1 MAYPLDNTLD
11 VRMQIRIS
19 KQIARQSFANISTNK
34 KYKYRFRKLISIIR
48 SILYRILFFN
58 RGHYLEEA
66 H

>member
-1 MAYPLDNTLD
+1 
-11 VRMQIRIS
+11 MQIRIS